1 MGGNDDGT
9 GYTQTARPN
18 ANNNTLSN
26 GNKPVTDE
34 YHYFALSGVFEV
46 GTATAPTL
54 TDIAITSTTGSADE
68 YVAGDTLEFTATFSE
83 AVTVTGTPQPNFTI
97 NDGGST
103 TVETR
108 QASYVS
114 ADSSTT
120 ELVFSHTV
128 TSADYDEDGVAA
140 PASPIDLN
148 GGTIVSQSSSTKVD
162 LHHSKL
168 ADNSDHKIHIA
179 PAGFVLDSVSV
190 VSSPASSSNGYQT
203 GETIR
208 IAVTWDR
215 NVRVITSETGT
226 PGTPGYIGGGTP
238 TFQIMLDSGAIYAAY
253 SQADGDNTLHC
264 DYEVQPDDYDQ
275 AGLTLPA
282 FAIAG
287 GGGVIARKEVADSIA
302 VGVQANRETVAL
314 PGQTGHAVNVN
325 RPKVNSVAITS
336 TPDDASDTYTAGETI
351 QASVTFSKTV
361 VVVVDETNGTPRI
374 EMELQNDGET
384 AARIRYF
391 DYASG
396 TGTSTLVFEH
406 VVQSGD
412 SDDDGLFIGAD
423 SLGANGGTIRASNDT
438 TAILDHTQPGT
449 QGVFS
454 GHKLSGGTAIAVTAA
469 FSAASYTA
477 IEGGTNAT
485 VTVNLSADPER
496 EVIIPITA
504 TAANGAVAGDFSPT
518 SPAVTIASG
527 ETSGSFTL
535 RAANDEIDDDETVS
549 LAFGALPTGVTAAG
563 TQDTSSVTLTNDD
576 TAGVTF
582 SQQAISIREGDEA
595 AYTAVL
601 DSEPTGDVRIR
612 ASADRDY
619 LDVTHSEAFN
629 YVVFDATD
637 WETPKVLN
645 IATETDTNG
654 NDETQE
660 ITHEIDNSHTDGEY
674 RNLTLG
680 SVTVTIIDPPV
691 LDSATVDGNSL
702 VLTYSE
708 NLDEDSVPGT
718 GRFDVRLDGTDVAV
732 DAVAISGKKVT
743 LTLATAAGYQQVV
756 EISYEAPNTNAIQ
769 GTDAVTVD
777 DLTKETVTYNTP
789 NIAPPS
795 SSSATVNGSTLTLT
809 YDQSLDDASVPATTA
824 FAVTVA
830 GSARTVSSVEISGST
845 VALTLASAANKDDAV
860 TVSYT
865 VPTSNPI
872 QNTSGTSAVALTNEA
887 VTYANTA
894 ASGMPEIIG
903 VPQAGRLLSVDT
915 SAIMDAS
922 GLPATFGYKW
932 LKGFTAIDG
941 ATNRTYTPVA
951 ADVGSFLSVEVN
963 FTDAGGSSEGPLSSA
978 VTGNVIADAID
989 CDTGA
994 AWCATLTVGADP
1006 TPGGHGRGY
1015 CGMDVQSTGG
1025 TCGTLYGVLSEDGF
1039 TAGGIDYTALSLRWG
1054 TGSGNKKVHLT
1065 LDQDFP
1071 PAGLGNLTL

>member
-1 MGGNDDGT
+1 M
-9 GYTQTARPN
+9 
-18 ANNNTLSN
+18 
-26 GNKPVTDE
+26 
-34 YHYFALSGVFEV
+34 
-46 GTATAPTL
+46 
-54 TDIAITSTTGSADE
+54 
-68 YVAGDTLEFTATFSE
+68 
-83 AVTVTGTPQPNFTI
+83 
-97 NDGGST
+97 
-103 TVETR
+103 
-108 QASYVS
+108 
-114 ADSSTT
+114 
-120 ELVFSHTV
+120 
-128 TSADYDEDGVAA
+128 
-140 PASPIDLN
+140 
-148 GGTIVSQSSSTKVD
+148 
-162 LHHSKL
+162 
-168 ADNSDHKIHIA
+168 
-179 PAGFVLDSVSV
+179 
-190 VSSPASSSNGYQT
+190 
-203 GETIR
+203 
-208 IAVTWDR
+208 
-215 NVRVITSETGT
+215 
-226 PGTPGYIGGGTP
+226 
-238 TFQIMLDSGAIYAAY
+238 
-253 SQADGDNTLHC
+253 
-264 DYEVQPDDYDQ
+264 
-275 AGLTLPA
+275 
-282 FAIAG
+282 
-287 GGGVIARKEVADSIA
+287 
-302 VGVQANRETVAL
+302 
-314 PGQTGHAVNVN
+314 
-325 RPKVNSVAITS
+325 
-336 TPDDASDTYTAGETI
+336 
-351 QASVTFSKTV
+351 
-361 VVVVDETNGTPRI
+361 VVDETNGTPRI

-496 EVIIPITA
+496 EVIIPITT
-504 TAANGAVAGDFSPT
+504 TAANGAVAADFSPT

-549 LAFGALPTGVTAAG
+549 LAFGALPTGVTAAV

-601 DSEPTGDVRIR
+601 DSEPTGDVLIR

-629 YVVFDATD
+629 YVVFDTTD

-718 GRFDVRLDGTDVAV
+718 GRFDVTLDGTDVAV

-872 QNTSGTSAVALTNEA
+872 QHFRYL
-887 VTYANTA
+887 
-894 ASGMPEIIG
+894 
-903 VPQAGRLLSVDT
+903 R
-915 SAIMDAS
+915 
-922 GLPATFGYKW
+922 
-932 LKGFTAIDG
+932 
-941 ATNRTYTPVA
+941 R
-951 ADVGSFLSVEVN
+951 
-963 FTDAGGSSEGPLSSA
+963 GP
-978 VTGNVIADAID
+978 
-989 CDTGA
+989 
-994 AWCATLTVGADP
+994 
-1006 TPGGHGRGY
+1006 
-1015 CGMDVQSTGG
+1015 
-1025 TCGTLYGVLSEDGF
+1025 
-1039 TAGGIDYTALSLRWG
+1039 
-1054 TGSGNKKVHLT
+1054 
-1065 LDQDFP
+1065 DQ
-1071 PAGLGNLTL
+1071 